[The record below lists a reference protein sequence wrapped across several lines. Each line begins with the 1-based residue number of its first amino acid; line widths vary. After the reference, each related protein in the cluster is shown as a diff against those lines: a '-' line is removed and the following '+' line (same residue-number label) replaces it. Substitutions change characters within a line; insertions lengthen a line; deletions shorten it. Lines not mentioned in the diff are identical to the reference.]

1 MVAVE
6 VENQR
11 ISFALEEE
19 AMIQGIAT
27 FHKVANLA
35 QPNSGMSM
43 GMSVGRHRR
52 VQRDEHLA

>member
-1 MVAVE
+1 MVAVV

-19 AMIQGIAT
+19 PLVQGIAT

-35 QPNSGMSM
+35 QPDSRVPM
-43 GMSVGRHRR
+43 GMTVGRRRR
-52 VQRDEHLA
+52 VQRKKHLA